1 MNKTELKKFYQSEL
15 KDIEITKSVM
25 TQTLNSITNR
35 ERIVQSAL
43 EKLGAS
49 AQTRKGKKDVLTEKQ
64 KLELRASL
72 TK

>member
-35 ERIVQSAL
+35 ERVVQSAL